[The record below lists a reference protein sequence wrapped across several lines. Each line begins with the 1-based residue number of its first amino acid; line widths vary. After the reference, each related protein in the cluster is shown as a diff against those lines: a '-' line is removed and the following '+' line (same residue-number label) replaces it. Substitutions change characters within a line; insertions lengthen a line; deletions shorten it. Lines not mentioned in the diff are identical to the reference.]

1 MSENIKLVSLDDVI
15 SLMANFIYDY
25 YWENLKDCNKYI
37 TEIQNNK
44 YQSLHELETDI
55 RTNKD
60 NLGRDF
66 NNTLDGIFDQDH
78 FKDKFIEIDSKPISL
93 KDYLIV
99 KNIYPLN
106 RRLMDL
112 YDDQTNLIIK
122 AFQEKVK

>member
-1 MSENIKLVSLDDVI
+1 MNENIKLVSLDDVI
-15 SLMANFIYDY
+15 SLMANFIYEY

-37 TEIQNNK
+37 TEIQTNK
-44 YQSLHELETDI
+44 YQNLHELETDI
-55 RTNKD
+55 STNKD

-66 NNTLDGIFDQDH
+66 NNTLDNIFDQDN

-112 YDDQTNLIIK
+112 YDNQTNLIIK
-122 AFQEKVK
+122 AFQ